1 MWRRKV
7 SVEVMSTTRSASDSE
22 RWLASFWSSYH
33 DSKDRGAVYLVR
45 HPVQFARVL
54 SAIARLPVL
63 RARPS
68 ATAAGKA
75 VRATLTLKGPLG
87 TPARWLGSA
96 VLVVPQPPSSHLEG
110 RAAQTLRRKIR
121 SAEKLGVTCV
131 LVDDAEERRSLL
143 ELANA
148 AEQNH
153 HNPRYRVATPDNQD
167 LLRHD
172 VWLKAVDSNGA
183 PLLLA
188 VIPCDG
194 EYGTLR
200 YFRTLGSSIA
210 HSDSR
215 YLATY
220 ALVQELAGRGV
231 RYLLDTEAPGAQ
243 TNGLRHFQRMVG
255 FRYFRVRL
263 ER

>member
-1 MWRRKV
+1 V
-7 SVEVMSTTRSASDSE
+7 AARSPAPSPLTDSARDSE
-22 RWLASFWSSYH
+22 RWLASFWSSYFES
-33 DSKDRGAVYLVR
+33 DDRGAVYLLS
-45 HPVQFARVL
+45 HPVQFARMLV
-54 SAIARLPVL
+54 ATTRLPAL
-63 RARPS
+63 HARPS
-68 ATAAGKA
+68 ATPAGEA
-75 VRATLTLKGPLG
+75 VRATLTLRGPLG

-96 VLVVPQPPSSHLEG
+96 VLVVPQPPTTYLEG

-121 SAEKLGVTCV
+121 SAEKLGLTCR
-131 LVDDAEERRSLL
+131 LVQDEDERSLL
-143 ELANA
+143 LGLANA

-153 HNPRYRVATPDNQD
+153 HNQRYRVPNPDNND

-172 VWLKAVDSNGA
+172 VWLQTLDGDGQ
-183 PLLLA
+183 PLHLA
-188 VIPCDG
+188 VIPYDG
-194 EYGTLR
+194 EFGTLR
-200 YFRTLGSSIA
+200 YFRTLGASAA

-220 ALVQELAGRGV
+220 AVVQELAARGV

-255 FRYFRVRL
+255 FRYFRIRI

>member
-1 MWRRKV
+1 MAAGPP
-7 SVEVMSTTRSASDSE
+7 SSSTTAPEPDDSE
-22 RWLASFWSSYH
+22 RWLASFWSSYF
-33 DSKDRGAVYLVR
+33 DSGDRGAVYLFR
-45 HPVQFARVL
+45 HPVQFARMLLAV
-54 SAIARLPVL
+54 SRLPVL
-63 RARPS
+63 RAQPS
-68 ATAAGKA
+68 SSIAGHA
-75 VRATLTLKGPLG
+75 LRATLTMKGPLG

-96 VLVVPQPPSSHLEG
+96 VLVIPQPASQHLEG

-121 SAEKLGVTCV
+121 AAEKLGVTCR
-131 LVDDAEERRSLL
+131 LVEDRAERSCLL
-143 ELANA
+143 QLANA
-148 AEQNH
+148 AEQAH
-153 HNPRYRVATPDNQD
+153 QDPRYRVSRPDNHD

-172 VWLKAVDSNGA
+172 VWLQAQDADGQ

-188 VIPCDG
+188 VAPCDG
-194 EYGTLR
+194 PFATLR
-200 YFRTLGSSIA
+200 YFRTLGASAA

-220 ALVQELAGRGV
+220 ALVEELARRGV

-263 ER
+263 DR